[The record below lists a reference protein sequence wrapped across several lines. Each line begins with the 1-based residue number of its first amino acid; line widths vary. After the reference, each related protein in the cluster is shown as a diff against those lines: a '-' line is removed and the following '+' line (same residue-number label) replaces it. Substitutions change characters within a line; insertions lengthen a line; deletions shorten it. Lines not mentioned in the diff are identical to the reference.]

1 MIVRKTR
8 IFADWLDGLRDERAV
23 ARIVDRI
30 NRLAS
35 GNPGDV
41 KPVGEGL
48 SEMRINYGQGYRVY
62 FLQRKDVV
70 IVLLYGG
77 DKSSQ
82 SSDIMKAK
90 RLAREWN
97 DAS

>member
-1 MIVRKTR
+1 MVIRKTC
-8 IFADWLDGLRDERAV
+8 IFADWLDGLRDERAF

-41 KPVGEGL
+41 KPVGEGI

-70 IVLLYGG
+70 IVLLNGG

-82 SSDIMKAK
+82 SYDIMKAK

-97 DAS
+97 NAS